1 MIMNNMEFN
10 FNSLAETSFTSD
22 SQNYL
27 KAYEIYKVTLT
38 KFEKS
43 ELKGK
48 DGVTVYPVIAVE
60 FSGEDGIFNENIF
73 IPNKDE
79 DFERNENSNHKL
91 MPSRFDR
98 FQFTLMQIVEAIN
111 PAGAEKIKANASKL
125 HTIDDFV
132 AIVTKALAGKNT
144 EVYLKL
150 VGQNTN
156 GRVYSRLPN
165 SCFMGNNGKPAAS
178 NFINKD
184 RDKLYFTN
192 YEIGEMNKYK
202 NAKPT
207 NMDSP
212 EIANDD
218 SDTVDLDGLDL

>member
-1 MIMNNMEFN
+1 MEFN
-10 FNSLAETSFTSD
+10 FNSLAETSFTSN

-48 DGVTVYPVIAVE
+48 DGITTYPVISVE
-60 FSGEDGIFNENIF
+60 FSGESGIFSENIF
-73 IPNKDE
+73 IPTKDE

-111 PAGAEKIKANASKL
+111 PAGADKIKANASKL
-125 HTIDDFV
+125 HTLDDFIT
-132 AIVTKALAGKNT
+132 IVSKALAGKTT

-156 GRVYSRLPN
+156 GKLYARLPN
-165 SCFMGNNGKPAAS
+165 SCFMGKDSKPTAS

-184 RDKLYFTN
+184 KDKLFFSN

-202 NAKPT
+202 NAQPT
-207 NMDSP
+207 DMESP
-212 EIANDD
+212 DVVEE
-218 SDTVDLDGLDL
+218 SVDLDDLEL